1 MVVRDD
7 VILRD
12 HDAAAAGILDFLLL
26 LVSVSVAVAP
36 AVSVTVA
43 VAVAVAEV
51 VTEDVPGVHAAAAV
65 SIAVAIS
72 AAVSVHHL
80 VVVNA
85 DHAVPN
91 LGNRLREGRSQHHRF
106 RGARRL

>member
-43 VAVAVAEV
+43 VAVAIAEI
-51 VTEDVPGVHAAAAV
+51 VTEDVPGVHAAVAV
-65 SIAVAIS
+65 AVAIS